1 MASEKELTQ
10 KTKKQSFQTL
20 RGMKDILAEDWLYY
34 DFILQNAKKIF
45 EFYGFKRIETPLLE
59 EAELFTKGV
68 GKKTEIVGKEMYLLK
83 TKVEQ
88 KFLALRPEGTAP
100 IVRAYIEKGMFN
112 LPQPI
117 KLYYFGSFFRHE
129 KPQAGRYR
137 QFYQFGAEIIGEDDI
152 ASEVKIIMLSKIFLE
167 SLGFAKKD
175 IFLLLNSIGCSK
187 CRTVYI
193 RELKKYYRKND
204 KQICSD
210 CRRRIKENPLRVLD
224 CKNEKCYSVKEGAPF
239 ILDYLCT
246 ECNNHFK
253 SLLEYL
259 EYLNIPYILDKTLV
273 RGLDYYTRT
282 VFEFCLDDEK
292 NKVSLGGGGRYDK
305 LAEIVGRVKKPGVGV
320 AFGVERLMEEMIQQ
334 GKGFKLTK
342 PEVFLVYIG
351 EAAKKMSFKILEQF
365 RKEKILI
372 GENLEKSNLRAQLKN
387 ADRLGVK
394 YVFMFG
400 QQEVLDEMIIL
411 KDMDSGLQELI
422 PLDKI
427 IPEIKKRLKN
437 RK

>member
-10 KTKKQSFQTL
+10 KTRKQSFQTP

-83 TKVEQ
+83 TKGEQ
-88 KFLALRPEGTAP
+88 GFLALRPEGTAP

-187 CRTVYI
+187 CRAVYI
-193 RELKKYYRKND
+193 RELKKYYRKNN

-224 CKNEKCYSVKEGAPF
+224 CKNEKCYPVKEGAPF

-292 NKVSLGGGGRYDK
+292 SKISLGGGGRYDK
-305 LAEIVGRVKKPGVGV
+305 LAEIIGRIKKPGVGV
-320 AFGVERLMEEMIQQ
+320 AFGVERLMEEMIQR
-334 GKGFKLTK
+334 GKGFKSAK

-372 GENLEKSNLRAQLKN
+372 GENLEKNNLRAQLKN

-394 YVFMFG
+394 YVFMLG

-411 KDMDSGLQELI
+411 KDMNSGLQELI

-427 IPEIKKRLKN
+427 IPEIKKRLNK
-437 RK
+437 